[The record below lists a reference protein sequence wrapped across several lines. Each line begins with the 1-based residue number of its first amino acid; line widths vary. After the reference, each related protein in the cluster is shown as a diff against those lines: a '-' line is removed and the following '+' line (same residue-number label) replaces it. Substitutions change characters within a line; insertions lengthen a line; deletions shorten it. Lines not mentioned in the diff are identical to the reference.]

1 MSYLDQ
7 LRQESA
13 RRKAQEQEALQK
25 REYQK
30 QRLQTEV
37 KPALEKLHL
46 YLRELVQHLN
56 YVKPIINVSY
66 DIQGY
71 GKFEGRQQNYVVV
84 TYEER
89 QARFKNYSRTEE
101 EQERSFLV
109 SHNFFLNCQCVF
121 PHKIRIEKR
130 HPLDME
136 KQREFFVSH
145 HLQFD
150 CTEENDKYGHFIRA
164 IFIMESVAP
173 ISFEFIGNL
182 ETGLIDVNVTN
193 FLGLDRKTHTLRP
206 QEITHQ
212 FLDEFSK
219 YLTRQPN
226 QLMLGERQRRNKT
239 YSLSPQQRDQLEFE
253 LWLQKTQHELGEI
266 SPKESSPH
274 QGNSSKHVEEFDEWL
289 RQQETEMVTAHSMP
303 TQNSK
308 KLDVLRF
315 LKGMG
320 NRLKKI

>member
-30 QRLQTEV
+30 QRLKTEV

-56 YVKPIINVSY
+56 YVKPTINMSY
-66 DIQGY
+66 EIKGY
-71 GKFEGRQQNYVVV
+71 GKLEGKQQDYVVL

-101 EQERSFLV
+101 EQERAFLV
-109 SHNFFLNCQCVF
+109 SHNFFLNCKVVF

-130 HPLDME
+130 HPVEME
-136 KQREFFVSH
+136 KQQAFFVSH

-150 CTEENDKYGHFIRA
+150 CTEENDRYGHFIRA
-164 IFIMESVAP
+164 IFIMEAMIP

-182 ETGLIDVNVTN
+182 ETGLIDLNVTN
-193 FLGLDRKTHTLRP
+193 FLGTERKTYTLRP

-219 YLTRQPN
+219 YLTRQPH

-239 YSLSPQQRDQLEFE
+239 YTLSPQQRDQLEFE
-253 LWLQKTQHELGEI
+253 VWLQKTQRELGEVI
-266 SPKESSPH
+266 LEESPRQETSL
-274 QGNSSKHVEEFDEWL
+274 KHLEEFDEWL
-289 RQQETEMVTAHSMP
+289 RRQETEMVTPIAP
-303 TQNSK
+303 PQNS

-315 LKGMG
+315 FKGMG
-320 NRLKKI
+320 KKLKKI